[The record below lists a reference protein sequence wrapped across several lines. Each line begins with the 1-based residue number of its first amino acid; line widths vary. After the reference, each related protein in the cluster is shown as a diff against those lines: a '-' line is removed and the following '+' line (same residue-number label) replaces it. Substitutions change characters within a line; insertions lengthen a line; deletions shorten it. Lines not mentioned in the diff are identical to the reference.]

1 MNLNTINTVDELLSQ
16 NQVEPTVDEIV
27 DSILDEDEKSKVDTI
42 LDEDLSL
49 EETYQLTLSLIQ
61 RLGMFHQSTIEQIK
75 EDGDCDRL
83 VVWSQDEQTLHHC
96 HDMIREVS
104 DHE

>member
-42 LDEDLSL
+42 LDEDLDL
-49 EETYQLTLSLIQ
+49 QETYQLTLSLIQ
-61 RLGMFHQSTIEQIK
+61 RLGMFHQSMIEQIK
-75 EDGDCDRL
+75 EEGDVDRL

-104 DHE
+104 ENE

>member
-27 DSILDEDEKSKVDTI
+27 DSILEEDEKSKVETI
-42 LDEDLSL
+42 LDEELTL

-61 RLGMFHQSTIEQIK
+61 RLGMFHQATMEQLQ
-75 EDGDCDRL
+75 EDGDCERL
-83 VVWSQDEQTLHHC
+83 IVWSQDEQTLHHC
-96 HDMIREVS
+96 HDMITEVS

>member
-27 DSILDEDEKSKVDTI
+27 DSILEEDEKSKVDTI